1 MYTKRVLLART
12 EGEFF
17 AEGMQAQEKRSTH
30 FVSSTCDLCPEK
42 EKNRKD
48 PGCKQHRDASK
59 PFRLLVNKGAYADST
74 VEMVG
79 GTNIFF
85 LSM

>member
-1 MYTKRVLLART
+1 
-12 EGEFF
+12 
-17 AEGMQAQEKRSTH
+17 
-30 FVSSTCDLCPEK
+30 VSSTCDLCPEK

-59 PFRLLVNKGAYADST
+59 PFRLLVNKGAYADSS

-79 GTNIFF
+79 GTNFFF